1 MRTFSVQARRRRL
14 VILGT
19 LVTLTLSLAAA
30 ACAPAASAD
39 GPGTV
44 VSDALAKV
52 AAKDVEGLRALA
64 CAGQADLI
72 RGQLGLPADAAGDEL
87 LPGLDTQA
95 VVDAI
100 RLDVTGV
107 KMGDASIDGDVA
119 QVPVTGT
126 IKVTFDSAT
135 MRPLLRQVLEKQGT
149 TMTDEQLDALLKT
162 LAAYGQDVP
171 VDQSVR
177 LVRED
182 GAWKVCQDSVE
193 VPAAS

>member
-1 MRTFSVQARRRRL
+1 M
-14 VILGT
+14 IGT
-19 LVTLTLSLAAA
+19 LVSLALAVA
-30 ACAPAASAD
+30 ACAPVAPAN
-39 GPGTV
+39 GPDAV
-44 VSDALAKV
+44 VGDALAKV
-52 AAKDVEGLRALA
+52 AAKDIDGLRALA

-72 RGQLGLPADAAGDEL
+72 RGQLGLPGGAAGGEL

-107 KMGDASIDGDVA
+107 KLGDASIDGDVA

-126 IKVTFDSAT
+126 IKVTFDSAA

-162 LAAYGQDVP
+162 LEASGQDVP

-182 GAWKVCQDSVE
+182 GAWKVCQDTIE
-193 VPAAS
+193 VPTAS

>member
-1 MRTFSVQARRRRL
+1 MRTLFGRARRHRL
-14 VILGT
+14 TIIGT
-19 LVTLTLSLAAA
+19 LVSLTLWLAVA
-30 ACAPAASAD
+30 ACAPVAPAD
-39 GPGTV
+39 GPDAV
-44 VSDALAKV
+44 VGDALAKV
-52 AAKDVEGLRALA
+52 AAKDIDGLRALA

-72 RGQLGLPADAAGDEL
+72 GDQLGIPGGVGGEL

-107 KMGDASIDGDVA
+107 KLGDAAIDGDTA

-126 IKVTFDSAT
+126 IKVTFDSAA
-135 MRPLLRQVLEKQGT
+135 MRPLLRQVLDNQGT

-162 LAAYGQDVP
+162 LEASGQDVP

-177 LVRED
+177 LLRED
-182 GAWKVCQDSVE
+182 GAWKVCQDTLE
-193 VPAAS
+193 APAAS